1 MNRRNSEIELQVL
14 ICTFGKAG
22 IRRIAEASHPRIP
35 GVEYI
40 VSWQLGDSDGNIPA
54 SLQRDDFHIL
64 LSDSRGL
71 SHNRNI
77 TLDAATAPIC
87 LIADDDLTYNPDAF
101 RNIIAVFN
109 ADPQLGIAAFRYSGG
124 DGKHYPDHEFDLRR
138 PPKDYYVSSIELA
151 FRRESVLASGIRFDL
166 RFGIGAEFPSGEE
179 NIWLHQLLHAGLK
192 GKFFPITIAN
202 HEALTTGS
210 RLGADPQFIRT
221 KGSVMRILFP
231 RTWPLRLLTHALR
244 NFRHPEIPTRL
255 YIRSWLAGAK
265 DIKIAKTES

>member
-1 MNRRNSEIELQVL
+1 MRQENHEIQLQVL

-22 IRRIAEASHPRIP
+22 IRRIAEAGHPRIP

-40 VSWQLGDSDGNIPA
+40 VSWQLGDSEGNIPED
-54 SLQRDDFHIL
+54 LQRDDFRIL

-71 SHNRNI
+71 SRNRNI
-77 TLDAATAPIC
+77 TLDAASAPIC
-87 LIADDDLTYNPDAF
+87 LIADDDLKYNHDVF
-101 RNIIAVFN
+101 RKIIDVFK
-109 ADPQLGIAAFRYSGG
+109 ADPQLDIAAFRYSGG
-124 DGKHYPDHEFDLRR
+124 DRKHYPDHEFDLRR
-138 PPKDYYVSSIELA
+138 PPKGYYITSFELA
-151 FRRESVLASGIRFDL
+151 FRRKRIAASGIRFDL
-166 RFGIGAEFPSGEE
+166 RFGIGAQFPSGEE
-179 NIWLHQLLHAGLK
+179 NVWLHQLLQAGMK

-221 KGSVMRILFP
+221 KGAVMRILFP

-244 NFRHPEIPTRL
+244 NARHPAIPTRL

-265 DIKIAKTES
+265 DIKIENEEN

>member
-1 MNRRNSEIELQVL
+1 MRQENQEIQLQVL

-40 VSWQLGDSDGNIPA
+40 VSWQLGDSEGNIPEA
-54 SLQRDDFHIL
+54 LQRDDFRIL

-71 SHNRNI
+71 SRNRNI
-77 TLDAATAPIC
+77 ALDAATAPIC
-87 LIADDDLTYNPDAF
+87 LIADDDLNYEPDAF
-101 RNIIAVFN
+101 RKIIDVFK
-109 ADPQLGIAAFRYSGG
+109 ADPQLDIAAFRYSGG

-138 PPKDYYVSSIELA
+138 PPKGYYVSSIELA
-151 FRRESVLASGIRFDL
+151 FRRESVMASGIRFDL

-179 NIWLHQLLHAGLK
+179 NIWLHQLLQAGLK

-202 HEALTTGS
+202 HEAITTGS
-210 RLGADPQFIRT
+210 RLSTDPEFIRT
-221 KGSVMRILFP
+221 KGAVMRILFP

-244 NFRHPEIPTRL
+244 NSRKHALPTST
-255 YIRSWLAGAK
+255 YIRSWLNGAK
-265 DIKIAKTES
+265 EINNRKD